1 MTFKLNIET
10 INVKVCEYVRIYTYM
25 YINMQYTHFLTLLT
39 KRAGIQG
46 QPSEYEHI
54 YCSDLSF

>member
-1 MTFKLNIET
+1 MLKY
-10 INVKVCEYVRIYTYM
+10 VHVCEYVRIYTYM
-25 YINMQYTHFLTLLT
+25 YINMQYTHFLALLT

-46 QPSEYEHI
+46 QPSEYEHV